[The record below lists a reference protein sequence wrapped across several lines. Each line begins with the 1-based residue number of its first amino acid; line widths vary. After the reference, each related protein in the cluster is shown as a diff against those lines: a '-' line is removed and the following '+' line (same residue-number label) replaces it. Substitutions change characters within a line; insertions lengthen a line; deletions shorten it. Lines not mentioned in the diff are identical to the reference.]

1 MPETATHDNSSGF
14 INKTQ
19 LMKLRLKAIRAGV
32 WYKALPRIDR
42 VLIDLTIKVASNVRS
57 LTLAKNILSVMKKLD
72 ELMESKL
79 TRAFKGIGLQLAQKL
94 SKIAQKWGN
103 ISAKNWSSDLSFINF
118 LAVLYI
124 NGQKTFK
131 V

>member
-1 MPETATHDNSSGF
+1 MPETATHDYSSGF

-32 WYKALPRIDR
+32 WFKALPRIDR
-42 VLIDLTIKVASNVRS
+42 VLVDLTIKVACNIRS
-57 LTLAKNILSVMKKLD
+57 FTLAKNILGVMKKLE

-79 TRAFKGIGLQLAQKL
+79 SRAFEGIGPQLAQKL
-94 SKIAQKWGN
+94 GKIAQKWGN
-103 ISAKNWSSDLSFINF
+103 ISAKSWSSDISFINF